1 MIWSLND
8 SGLTPMVLMAS
19 EAMTTSQQMQQIVTC
34 LSKTFGSALVILDPG
49 VVYPPSSFNDYS
61 R

>member
-1 MIWSLND
+1 
-8 SGLTPMVLMAS
+8 MVLMAL

-49 VVYPPSSFNDYS
+49 VVYPPSAFNDYS